1 MNTQKTLEI
10 SEILND
16 IKGGLT
22 DFEVIEKHRL
32 SCEELK
38 QALRELVDTRLL
50 TPREGFL
57 RSIFYDQTLETERRR
72 ALPREP
78 LLLLI
83 PVYDMKSPENA
94 GLLTDVSEIGCGV
107 RGLLASPGQRL
118 RLAIDSKELS
128 LSELIVF
135 DALCRWSAANVP
147 DAEPVAGFEIINIGE
162 SDKQRL
168 KDLVRFINLSSE

>member
-1 MNTQKTLEI
+1 MNAQKTLEI
-10 SEILND
+10 REILND

-38 QALRELVDTRLL
+38 QALRELVNTRLL
-50 TPREGFL
+50 TPREAFL

-72 ALPREP
+72 AVPREP

-107 RGLLASPGQRL
+107 RGISANPGQRL

-135 DALCRWSAANVP
+135 DALCCWSVTNVP

-168 KDLVRFINLSSE
+168 KDLVRFITFSSE